1 MTTPM
6 VTARELG
13 KSYRAYSS
21 PWARVFEALTRR
33 SLHREFVALDGVSF
47 ELPRGSG
54 LGLIGENGAGKST
67 LLKILAGVAAPS
79 RGEFAVAGRVAS
91 ILELGSGFHPEFTGR
106 QNVVLNAAL
115 LGLDQDELRRRLPDI
130 LAFSELGE
138 FVDRPVKTYS
148 TGMAM
153 RLGFSIATTIEP
165 DVLIIDEALSV
176 GDSYFQKKCMDRLL
190 AFVDAGGTLLF
201 CSHAM
206 YYISAFCDQVLWLR
220 QGRVA
225 ARGSASD
232 VVREYETYLAARR
245 APDQASSLGHPHA
258 EAEELGPARIREVTI
273 EPDRGEGS
281 FLRRGET
288 LTIGV
293 EWEAESEGLDF
304 QVGIGINR
312 SDEVEVL
319 SFATHYDGLAPLAG
333 ATRYRVTLEI
343 PELPL
348 AKGEFV
354 LYVFLLDGQ
363 GLHVYD
369 RRILRP
375 AFRIETGRYQFALF
389 ETDHRWHVPA
399 REASVVSGP
408 ADSSPRAAAEDLH
421 LLERA

>member
-1 MTTPM
+1 MAMPV
-6 VTARELG
+6 VTARGLG

-21 PWARVFEALTRR
+21 PWSRVIEALTRR
-33 SLHREFVALDGVSF
+33 SLHREFIALDDVSF
-47 ELPRGSG
+47 ELPRGNG

-67 LLKILAGVAAPS
+67 LLKILAGVTAPS

-115 LGLDQDELRRRLPDI
+115 LGLGADELRLRMPDI

-138 FVDRPVKTYS
+138 FIDRPVKTYS

-190 AFVDAGGTLLF
+190 AFSDAGGTLLF

-225 ARGSASD
+225 AAGSASD
-232 VVREYETYLAARR
+232 VVREYETYLAARQ
-245 APDQASSLGHPHA
+245 APDQASSLGHRHA
-258 EAEELGPARIREVTI
+258 DTEDSGPARISGVTV

-288 LTIGV
+288 LTVAV
-293 EWEAESEGLDF
+293 EWDSETEGLDF

-319 SFATHYDGLAPLAG
+319 SFATHYDGLAPLSG
-333 ATRYRVTLEI
+333 ATHYRVALEI
-343 PELPL
+343 PDLPL

-369 RRILRP
+369 RRIFRP
-375 AFRIETGRYQFALF
+375 AFRIETNRYQFALF
-389 ETDHRWHVPA
+389 AADHRWHV
-399 REASVVSGP
+399 REAQ
-408 ADSSPRAAAEDLH
+408 SSRVEA
-421 LLERA
+421 R